1 MDKQNITDFLKIPQ
15 SEKVDDL
22 HIFTLV
28 IVMHCKPSAVA
39 VCLGQ
44 LIFLSLGSGGVCCKG
59 NKLWF
64 KK

>member
-15 SEKVDDL
+15 SEKVNDL
-22 HIFTLV
+22 PIFTLV
-28 IVMHCKPSAVA
+28 MHCKKPSAVA